1 MSFYPTLMTLHII
14 CAGIWLVTFFTDTIF
29 KNKIKSSFDKPDK
42 QVISLYLKFGNLF
55 GSIGS
60 LGILITGIFL
70 VSMNPGYGFF
80 DMTSN
85 HWLATKQIIMVVI
98 LILIFTQIIPTAKKL
113 RTEIENNLK
122 GNSTEELKTNLNKMF
137 KVTASVNGLVVLNL
151 LLALTHRF
159 IG

>member
-1 MSFYPTLMTLHII
+1 MSFYPTLMTIHII

-42 QVISLYLKFGNLF
+42 QMISLYLKFGNLF

-60 LGILITGIFL
+60 LGILITGIIL

-113 RTEIENNLK
+113 NAVIETNLK
-122 GNSTEELKTNLNKMF
+122 ENSVEELKSNLNKMF
-137 KVTASVNGLVVLNL
+137 KVTASVNGLMVLNL
-151 LLALTHRF
+151 LFALTHRF

>member
-1 MSFYPTLMTLHII
+1 MSFYPTLMTIHII

-42 QVISLYLKFGNLF
+42 QLISLYLKFGNLF

-60 LGILITGIFL
+60 LGILITGIIL

-85 HWLATKQIIMVVI
+85 HWLTTKQIIMVVI
-98 LILIFTQIIPTAKKL
+98 LILIFAQIIPTAKKL
-113 RTEIENNLK
+113 KSEIENNLK
-122 GNSTEELKTNLNKMF
+122 ENSNEDLKANLNKMF

>member
-1 MSFYPTLMTLHII
+1 MSFYPTLMTIHII

-42 QVISLYLKFGNLF
+42 QLISLYLKFGNLF

-60 LGILITGIFL
+60 FGILVTGIIL

-98 LILIFTQIIPTAKKL
+98 LILIFTRILPTAKKL
-113 RTEIENNLK
+113 NAEIENNLK
-122 GNSTEELKTNLNKMF
+122 ENSTEELKSNLNKMF

-151 LLALTHRF
+151 LFALTHRF

>member
-1 MSFYPTLMTLHII
+1 MSFYPTLMTIHII

-42 QVISLYLKFGNLF
+42 QMISLYLKFGNLF

-60 LGILITGIFL
+60 LGILITGIIL

-113 RTEIENNLK
+113 NTEIENNLNE
-122 GNSTEELKTNLNKMF
+122 NSTDELKSNLNKMF

-151 LLALTHRF
+151 LFALTHRF